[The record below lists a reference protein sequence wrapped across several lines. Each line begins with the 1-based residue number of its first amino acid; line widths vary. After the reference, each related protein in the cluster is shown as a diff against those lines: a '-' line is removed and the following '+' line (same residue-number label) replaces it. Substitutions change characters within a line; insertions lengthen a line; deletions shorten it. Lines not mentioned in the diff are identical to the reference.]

1 MGPKRGSKTKAIA
14 NKDASKRQD
23 LFSAEDENDSSEL
36 QNSKRQLDDD
46 AVDQTI
52 LATSRANSTLT
63 TPINNVSNSALST
76 PNNKLSTSSS
86 ECNSTSLSSL
96 TSISSSTA
104 SGAALLPLSK
114 KARVSSTGATYRKS
128 HIYFSGK
135 KHLFLQDSMDPI
147 EEAALELNEEKVFH
161 IQKLFLLL

>member
-1 MGPKRGSKTKAIA
+1 MGPKRGTKSKSAAI
-14 NKDASKRQD
+14 KDASKALERQD
-23 LFSAEDENDSSEL
+23 LFSTEDENDLTEL
-36 QNSKRQLDDD
+36 QQSKRHLDDG
-46 AVDQTI
+46 AVDPPI
-52 LATSRANSTLT
+52 LATPGA
-63 TPINNVSNSALST
+63 NSALST
-76 PNNKLSTSSS
+76 PINKLSTSSS

-114 KARVSSTGATYRKS
+114 KARVSKTGATYRKS